1 MKKSDLDGACSDT
14 RFDEDFF
21 IDLIFAPLNSTYSS
35 DTSKGSEAVLQT
47 KGLGEGEGEV
57 KGLSGLEIIAQI
69 EKKDDDMEETLGNDG
84 VAVGEEKKGTE
95 AISPLHC
102 EHPESHRAKPTDS
115 GLTMSSALATE
126 YKERA
131 EAESMF
137 WDAVALRQKRCKKR
151 ASRKFE
157 SKPKGQFSI
166 TDDYSLS
173 LSRSNDSESK
183 QDALQ
188 LHKSACL
195 DRTKTGNSAKHYCS

>member
-1 MKKSDLDGACSDT
+1 M
-14 RFDEDFF
+14 
-21 IDLIFAPLNSTYSS
+21 
-35 DTSKGSEAVLQT
+35 LQT

>member
-35 DTSKGSEAVLQT
+35 DMSKGSEAVLQT
-47 KGLGEGEGEV
+47 KGEGEV
-57 KGLSGLEIIAQI
+57 KGLSGLGVIAQI
-69 EKKDDDMEETLGNDG
+69 EKKDDDVEESLDNEG
-84 VAVGEEKKGTE
+84 VAVGEEKKETE
-95 AISPLHC
+95 TISPIHC
-102 EHPESHRAKPTDS
+102 EHPESHRAKPSDS

-131 EAESMF
+131 EAESIF

-166 TDDYSLS
+166 SDDYSLS

-188 LHKSACL
+188 LHNSACL
-195 DRTKTGNSAKHYCS
+195 DRSKTGNRANHHCS